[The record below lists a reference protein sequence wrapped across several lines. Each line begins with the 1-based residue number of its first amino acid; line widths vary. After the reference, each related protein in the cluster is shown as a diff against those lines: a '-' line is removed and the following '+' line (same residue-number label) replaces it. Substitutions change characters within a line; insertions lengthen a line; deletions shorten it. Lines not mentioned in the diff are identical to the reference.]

1 MAMGSYFEMGG
12 YAAYVWGAYGLTAVV
27 VVGLLVLSIRRLRA
41 AERML
46 ALLEQTRG
54 GRTGDGP
61 DA

>member
-1 MAMGSYFEMGG
+1 MGGFFEMGG
-12 YAAYVWGAYGLTAVV
+12 YAAYVWAAYGLTALI

-46 ALLEQTRG
+46 SLLEQARR